1 MEKAVGQREK
11 GEQTPLKR
19 SPATADRGHA
29 RVTPVSTGHFRT
41 GFCNDAYGIQSQHA
55 DAVMWFYSSCLASS
69 QDKVWLS
76 GAQALAILICEVSE
90 INGSEDP
97 HVRHEY
103 SADRRRGCGSE
114 GQRVV

>member
-19 SPATADRGHA
+19 SPATAHRGHA

-55 DAVMWFYSSCLASS
+55 DAVMWFYSSCLALHKTKFGSQELRRWPFSS
-69 QDKVWLS
+69 VKFLKS
-76 GAQALAILICEVSE
+76 MGLKTRI
-90 INGSEDP
+90 
-97 HVRHEY
+97 
-103 SADRRRGCGSE
+103 
-114 GQRVV
+114 